1 MSNSKIDWCDKTWN
15 VTGGCSKV
23 SAGCLNCWAEKLT
36 ANRFKNNPRY
46 DGLTENGKWTG
57 KIKLFED
64 RLDQP
69 LHWRKPQRIFVASQ
83 SDLFHP
89 DVPMKS
95 KIAVTRIMLQAK
107 QHTFLVLT
115 KRPERMKFFF
125 DEAKRFNKDFDLRK
139 HRNIH
144 LGVSASTQEE
154 ADKNILALLQI
165 PAAVMWV
172 SFEPLLGSL
181 DIYDY
186 LIPVHL
192 PDGKLTDDIYNESYL
207 DYVIIGCEHL
217 GGGKAGR
224 FQDGFIDAA
233 IDIVKQCK
241 EAGVPVFV
249 KQIPINGKVVHDI
262 SKFPKDLRHRE
273 ILKTG

>member
-57 KIKLFED
+57 EIKLFED

-69 LHWRKPQRIFVASQ
+69 LHLRKPQRIFVCSQ
-83 SDLFHP
+83 SDLFHEE
-89 DVPMKS
+89 VPFEF
-95 KIAVTRIMLQAK
+95 IAEVMEPMAFCQE
-107 QHTFLVLT
+107 HTFLILT
-115 KRPERMKFFF
+115 KRPDIAAEFF
-125 DEAKRFNKDFDLRK
+125 KSI
-139 HRNIH
+139 NIYIIFPNLH
-144 LGVSASTQEE
+144 LGVSVSTQED
-154 ADKNILALLQI
+154 ADENIPILLHI
-165 PAAVMWV
+165 PAVVRWV
-172 SFEPLLGSL
+172 SFEPLLAVIDLNRHFWRPIIETTHNDPLGEVV
-181 DIYDY
+181 DY
-186 LIPVHL
+186 EPRKTFNWCV
-192 PDGKLTDDIYNESYL
+192 
-207 DYVIIGCEHL
+207 IGCEHL

-241 EAGVPVFV
+241 EAGIPVFV
-249 KQIPINGKVVHDI
+249 KQIPINGKVSHNLAEW
-262 SKFPKDLRHRE
+262 PEELRVRE
-273 ILKTG
+273 VLK